1 MVGYPY
7 HFLHGGIKVR
17 LINRIGLAFM
27 IVGILMGTY
36 YFFEWYKGKSS
47 AQDLTTEEIK
57 HFEKIE
63 LKGHSTETPVNSQV
77 PSSQMQ
83 YKEGEKVAMLN
94 IPKIKKKFSIYW
106 GANDST
112 LKKGVGM
119 FVSDMTTAPSEGG
132 HTVLSGH
139 RDTVFTELGELKEKD
154 NLIMEY
160 DNKIYSYEIQ
170 KMWITH
176 ADDRTVIVKKEEST
190 LTLTTCYPFDYI
202 GDAPDRYIIEAKL
215 IATDSK

>member
-1 MVGYPY
+1 MTV
-7 HFLHGGIKVR
+7 L
-17 LINRIGLAFM
+17 NRIGFTLM
-27 IVGILMGTY
+27 IVGLLMGAY
-36 YFFEWYKGKSS
+36 YAFEWYKGKSS

-57 HFEKIE
+57 NFEQQTYKQPSSE
-63 LKGHSTETPVNSQV
+63 VPVNTQV
-77 PSSQMQ
+77 PSSQIQ
-83 YKEGEKVAMLN
+83 HKEGEKVAMLN

-106 GANDST
+106 GANDAT

-119 FVSDMTTAPSEGG
+119 FVSDLTTTPSGGG

-154 NLIMEY
+154 NLILEY
-160 DNKIYSYEIQ
+160 DNKMYTYEIQ

-176 ADDRTVIVKKEEST
+176 ADDRTVIVKKEEPT

-215 IATDSK
+215 ITSNSK

>member
-1 MVGYPY
+1 MKLLNYI
-7 HFLHGGIKVR
+7 GII
-17 LINRIGLAFM
+17 LMAIGLFM
-27 IVGILMGTY
+27 GSY
-36 YFFEWYKGKSS
+36 YAVEWYKGKSS
-47 AQDLTTEEIK
+47 AQELTKEEIK
-57 HFEKIE
+57 S
-63 LKGHSTETPVNSQV
+63 LKNIQDNQLSHETPVTSQV
-77 PSSQMQ
+77 PSSQTEH
-83 YKEGEKVAMLN
+83 KEGEKVAMLN

-106 GANDST
+106 GANDAT

-119 FVSDMTTAPSEGG
+119 FVSDLTTTPSGGG

-154 NLIMEY
+154 NLIVEY
-160 DNKIYSYEIQ
+160 DNTMYTYEIQ

-176 ADDRTVIVKKEEST
+176 ADDRTVIVKKEETT

-215 IATDSK
+215 ITSNSK

>member
-1 MVGYPY
+1 MKLLNYI
-7 HFLHGGIKVR
+7 GII
-17 LINRIGLAFM
+17 LMAIGLFM
-27 IVGILMGTY
+27 GSY
-36 YFFEWYKGKSS
+36 YAVEWYRGKSS
-47 AQDLTTEEIK
+47 AQELTKAEIK
-57 HFEKIE
+57 S
-63 LKGHSTETPVNSQV
+63 LKNIQDNQLSHETPVTSQV
-77 PSSQMQ
+77 PSSQTEH
-83 YKEGEKVAMLN
+83 KEGEKVAMLN

-106 GANDST
+106 GANDAT

-119 FVSDMTTAPSEGG
+119 FVSDLTTTPSGGG

-154 NLIMEY
+154 NLIVEY
-160 DNKIYSYEIQ
+160 DNTMYTYEIQ

-176 ADDRTVIVKKEEST
+176 ADDRTVIVKKEEPT

-215 IATDSK
+215 ITSNSK

>member
-1 MVGYPY
+1 MKLLNYI
-7 HFLHGGIKVR
+7 GII
-17 LINRIGLAFM
+17 LMAIGLFM
-27 IVGILMGTY
+27 GSY
-36 YFFEWYKGKSS
+36 YAVEWYKGKSS
-47 AQDLTTEEIK
+47 AQELTKEEIK
-57 HFEKIE
+57 S
-63 LKGHSTETPVNSQV
+63 LKNIQDNQLSHETPVTSKV
-77 PSSQMQ
+77 PSSQTEH
-83 YKEGEKVAMLN
+83 KEGEKVAMLN

-106 GANDST
+106 GANDAT

-119 FVSDMTTAPSEGG
+119 FVSDLTTTPSGGG

-154 NLIMEY
+154 NLIVEY
-160 DNKIYSYEIQ
+160 DNTMYTYEIQ

-176 ADDRTVIVKKEEST
+176 ADDRTVIVKKEEPT

-215 IATDSK
+215 ITSNSK

>member
-1 MVGYPY
+1 MKLLNYI
-7 HFLHGGIKVR
+7 GII
-17 LINRIGLAFM
+17 LMAIGLFM
-27 IVGILMGTY
+27 GSY
-36 YFFEWYKGKSS
+36 YAVEWYKGKSS
-47 AQDLTTEEIK
+47 AQELTKAEIK
-57 HFEKIE
+57 S
-63 LKGHSTETPVNSQV
+63 LKNIQDNQLSHETPVTSQV
-77 PSSQMQ
+77 PSSQTEH
-83 YKEGEKVAMLN
+83 KEGEKVAMLN

-106 GANDST
+106 GANDAT

-119 FVSDMTTAPSEGG
+119 FVSDLTTTPSGGG

-154 NLIMEY
+154 NLIVEY
-160 DNKIYSYEIQ
+160 DNTMYTYEIQ

-176 ADDRTVIVKKEEST
+176 ADDRTVIVKKEEPT

-215 IATDSK
+215 ITSNSK